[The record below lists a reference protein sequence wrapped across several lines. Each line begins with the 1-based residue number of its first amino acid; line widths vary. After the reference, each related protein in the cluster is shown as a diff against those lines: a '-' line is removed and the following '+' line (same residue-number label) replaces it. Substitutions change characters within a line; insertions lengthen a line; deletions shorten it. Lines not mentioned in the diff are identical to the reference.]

1 MAVNENLNHHSK
13 PKSPKVVSREFAR
26 AAGFEIVKASSIPYD
41 EVARNFRRLE
51 RTYLPHLAE
60 HPSLALEIKRRISE
74 HLLEQAILH
83 GCSQQTCRSRLSV
96 ALRLGFTNIEQEAHY
111 RLLYAKGALARGHMQ
126 IAKKTASE
134 MVRKLRRS
142 LKKRRSLLGQQCL
155 TVTQKFLDHLG
166 DDGRLAEVPGK

>member
-1 MAVNENLNHHSK
+1 MALNENLKHRTK
-13 PKSPKVVSREFAR
+13 PKSPKAVSREFAR
-26 AAGFEIVKASSIPYD
+26 AAGFEVVKASSIPYD

-51 RTYLPHLAE
+51 RTYLQHLVG
-60 HPSLALEIKRRISE
+60 HPSLALEIRRRVSE

-83 GCSQQTCRSRLSV
+83 ECSQQACRSRLSE

-111 RLLYAKGALARGHMQ
+111 CLLYARGALARGHRR

-134 MVRKLRRS
+134 MVQKLHRS

-155 TVTQKFLDHLG
+155 MVTQKFLDRLE
-166 DDGRLAEVPGK
+166 DGGQLTEVHG